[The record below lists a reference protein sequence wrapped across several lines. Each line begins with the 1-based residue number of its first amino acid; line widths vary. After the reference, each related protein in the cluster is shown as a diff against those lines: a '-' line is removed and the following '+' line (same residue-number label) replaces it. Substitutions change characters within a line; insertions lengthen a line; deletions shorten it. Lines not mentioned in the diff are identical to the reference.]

1 MIASLHRSMRIKA
14 HAVST
19 ELKAL
24 SAMTKCALPCHG
36 ADMRNIQLFQS
47 HIPVHKVCCSDAKLL
62 HKAQDASFIELLVY
76 KCL

>member
-24 SAMTKCALPCHG
+24 SAMTKCAFVVSSRMKAGPCVQHQFAG
-36 ADMRNIQLFQS
+36 PS
-47 HIPVHKVCCSDAKLL
+47 ST
-62 HKAQDASFIELLVY
+62 SGS
-76 KCL
+76 